1 MSGNL
6 GNSYNIDI
14 WGLLI
19 ALGMVAVA
27 AIISE
32 LMHMGI
38 GKTLMWSS
46 CRALVQLCAM
56 GFIIGY
62 VIRSNSVW
70 MVFALMA
77 VMLVAAVQIVMS
89 RARGI
94 PKGLAGPI
102 FLSLVITMLLGNT
115 VTALAVGL
123 SRFYESME
131 ERRDEVD
138 MMLALGATPWE
149 SARPS
154 IVSSIR
160 LGLLPT
166 TASLASS
173 GIVTIPGMM
182 AGQVIAGGDPLNA
195 AKYQFVVL
203 DAIAALTL
211 LLALPACRADTGVG
225 RTLRVGVALYQQED
239 TFIETVTRELQR
251 AALETGDG
259 QDIKI
264 NLYIADGKESQ
275 ATQNEQVDRFLE
287 RGYDVICV
295 NVVDRTAAAVIID
308 KAQAADVPVIFFNR
322 EPVEEDL
329 RRWQHAYY
337 IGLPA
342 GDAGVLQ
349 GELVLDA
356 WQSRRNELD
365 RNGDGVLQYVMLEGE
380 PGHQDALLRTEYSIS
395 TLIKAGVSTEKLASA
410 AANWQR
416 GQAGIR
422 MRQWLREFGEEIEA
436 VFANNDDMALG
447 AIDACTEAGLDKSS
461 LPFIVGVDATPP
473 AMEALREG
481 TLKGTV
487 RNDAVGLA
495 ESLISMAVSLS
506 SEGAPP
512 QGMEV
517 TDDSYVWLRYEAVTA
532 EQPEG

>member
-1 MSGNL
+1 M
-6 GNSYNIDI
+6 
-14 WGLLI
+14 
-19 ALGMVAVA
+19 
-27 AIISE
+27 
-32 LMHMGI
+32 
-38 GKTLMWSS
+38 K
-46 CRALVQLCAM
+46 R
-56 GFIIGY
+56 
-62 VIRSNSVW
+62 
-70 MVFALMA
+70 
-77 VMLVAAVQIVMS
+77 IVC
-89 RARGI
+89 
-94 PKGLAGPI
+94 L
-102 FLSLVITMLLGNT
+102 
-115 VTALAVGL
+115 
-123 SRFYESME
+123 
-131 ERRDEVD
+131 
-138 MMLALGATPWE
+138 
-149 SARPS
+149 
-154 IVSSIR
+154 
-160 LGLLPT
+160 
-166 TASLASS
+166 
-173 GIVTIPGMM
+173 
-182 AGQVIAGGDPLNA
+182 
-195 AKYQFVVL
+195 
-203 DAIAALTL
+203 IAALTL

-395 TLIKAGVSTEKLASA
+395 TLIKAGVSTEKLSSA

-422 MRQWLREFGEEIEA
+422 MRQWLREFGDAIEV

-481 TLKGTV
+481 TLEGTV

-506 SEGAPP
+506 SEGTPP

-517 TDDSYVWLRYEAVTA
+517 TDGSYVWLRYEAVTA

>member
-1 MSGNL
+1 M
-6 GNSYNIDI
+6 
-14 WGLLI
+14 
-19 ALGMVAVA
+19 
-27 AIISE
+27 
-32 LMHMGI
+32 
-38 GKTLMWSS
+38 K
-46 CRALVQLCAM
+46 R
-56 GFIIGY
+56 
-62 VIRSNSVW
+62 
-70 MVFALMA
+70 
-77 VMLVAAVQIVMS
+77 IVC
-89 RARGI
+89 
-94 PKGLAGPI
+94 L
-102 FLSLVITMLLGNT
+102 
-115 VTALAVGL
+115 
-123 SRFYESME
+123 
-131 ERRDEVD
+131 
-138 MMLALGATPWE
+138 
-149 SARPS
+149 
-154 IVSSIR
+154 
-160 LGLLPT
+160 
-166 TASLASS
+166 
-173 GIVTIPGMM
+173 
-182 AGQVIAGGDPLNA
+182 
-195 AKYQFVVL
+195 
-203 DAIAALTL
+203 IAALTL

-308 KAQAADVPVIFFNR
+308 KAQTADVPVIFFNR

-337 IGLPA
+337 VGLPA

-395 TLIKAGVSTEKLASA
+395 TLIKAGVSTEKLSSA

-422 MRQWLREFGEEIEA
+422 MRQWLREFGDAIEV

-481 TLKGTV
+481 TLEGTV

>member
-1 MSGNL
+1 M
-6 GNSYNIDI
+6 
-14 WGLLI
+14 
-19 ALGMVAVA
+19 
-27 AIISE
+27 
-32 LMHMGI
+32 
-38 GKTLMWSS
+38 K
-46 CRALVQLCAM
+46 R
-56 GFIIGY
+56 
-62 VIRSNSVW
+62 
-70 MVFALMA
+70 
-77 VMLVAAVQIVMS
+77 IVC
-89 RARGI
+89 
-94 PKGLAGPI
+94 L
-102 FLSLVITMLLGNT
+102 
-115 VTALAVGL
+115 
-123 SRFYESME
+123 
-131 ERRDEVD
+131 
-138 MMLALGATPWE
+138 
-149 SARPS
+149 
-154 IVSSIR
+154 
-160 LGLLPT
+160 
-166 TASLASS
+166 
-173 GIVTIPGMM
+173 
-182 AGQVIAGGDPLNA
+182 
-195 AKYQFVVL
+195 
-203 DAIAALTL
+203 IAALTL

-356 WQSRRNELD
+356 WQSRRDELD

-422 MRQWLREFGEEIEA
+422 MRQWLREFGDAIEV

-447 AIDACTEAGLDKSS
+447 AIDACIEAGLDKSS

-481 TLKGTV
+481 TLEGTV

-506 SEGAPP
+506 SEGTPP

-517 TDDSYVWLRYEAVTA
+517 TDGSYVWLRYEAVTA

>member
-1 MSGNL
+1 M
-6 GNSYNIDI
+6 
-14 WGLLI
+14 
-19 ALGMVAVA
+19 
-27 AIISE
+27 
-32 LMHMGI
+32 
-38 GKTLMWSS
+38 K
-46 CRALVQLCAM
+46 R
-56 GFIIGY
+56 
-62 VIRSNSVW
+62 
-70 MVFALMA
+70 
-77 VMLVAAVQIVMS
+77 IVC
-89 RARGI
+89 
-94 PKGLAGPI
+94 L
-102 FLSLVITMLLGNT
+102 
-115 VTALAVGL
+115 
-123 SRFYESME
+123 
-131 ERRDEVD
+131 
-138 MMLALGATPWE
+138 
-149 SARPS
+149 
-154 IVSSIR
+154 
-160 LGLLPT
+160 
-166 TASLASS
+166 
-173 GIVTIPGMM
+173 
-182 AGQVIAGGDPLNA
+182 
-195 AKYQFVVL
+195 
-203 DAIAALTL
+203 IAALTL

-422 MRQWLREFGEEIEA
+422 MRQWLREFGDAIEV

-447 AIDACTEAGLDKSS
+447 AIDACIEAGLDKSS

-481 TLKGTV
+481 TLEGTV

-506 SEGAPP
+506 SEGTPP

-517 TDDSYVWLRYEAVTA
+517 TDGSYVWLRYEAVTA

>member
-1 MSGNL
+1 M
-6 GNSYNIDI
+6 
-14 WGLLI
+14 
-19 ALGMVAVA
+19 
-27 AIISE
+27 
-32 LMHMGI
+32 
-38 GKTLMWSS
+38 
-46 CRALVQLCAM
+46 
-56 GFIIGY
+56 
-62 VIRSNSVW
+62 
-70 MVFALMA
+70 
-77 VMLVAAVQIVMS
+77 
-89 RARGI
+89 
-94 PKGLAGPI
+94 
-102 FLSLVITMLLGNT
+102 
-115 VTALAVGL
+115 
-123 SRFYESME
+123 
-131 ERRDEVD
+131 
-138 MMLALGATPWE
+138 
-149 SARPS
+149 
-154 IVSSIR
+154 
-160 LGLLPT
+160 
-166 TASLASS
+166 
-173 GIVTIPGMM
+173 
-182 AGQVIAGGDPLNA
+182 
-195 AKYQFVVL
+195 
-203 DAIAALTL
+203 
-211 LLALPACRADTGVG
+211 
-225 RTLRVGVALYQQED
+225 
-239 TFIETVTRELQR
+239 
-251 AALETGDG
+251 
-259 QDIKI
+259 
-264 NLYIADGKESQ
+264 
-275 ATQNEQVDRFLE
+275 
-287 RGYDVICV
+287 
-295 NVVDRTAAAVIID
+295 
-308 KAQAADVPVIFFNR
+308 IFFNR

-422 MRQWLREFGEEIEA
+422 MRQWLREFGDAIEV

-447 AIDACTEAGLDKSS
+447 AIDACTEAGLGKSS

-481 TLKGTV
+481 TLEGTV

-506 SEGAPP
+506 SEGTPP

-517 TDDSYVWLRYEAVTA
+517 TDGSYVWLQYEAVTA